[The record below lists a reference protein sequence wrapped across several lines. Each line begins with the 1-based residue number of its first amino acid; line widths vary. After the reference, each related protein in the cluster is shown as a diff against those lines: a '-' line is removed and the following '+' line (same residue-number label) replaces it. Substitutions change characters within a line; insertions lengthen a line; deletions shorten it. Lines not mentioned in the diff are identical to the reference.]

1 MEFRLTDA
9 DIAAFR
15 RDGAVCL
22 PKAVA
27 ADWVERLARG
37 VEHNRAHPGTM
48 VQHYTDAD
56 GDGAYFGDYCNWRQ
70 IPDFAVFVFESPMAG
85 HAAKLMSSDRAQ
97 FFHEHVLVKDPGT
110 HEVTPWHH
118 DQPYYVVDGDQ
129 VVSFWVALDPVAQP
143 VCPRFV
149 AGSHRW
155 GRLFYPRRFKDGT
168 DYDYAGEGF
177 ETMPDIDAGI
187 AEYRLLSWALEPGD
201 AIAFHFKT
209 VHDAPANNADKRRRA
224 IAFRWL
230 GDDARYAQRPGT
242 PSPPYPD
249 MGIDQQPGERLRE
262 DWFPTVWPP
271 NHRSDAGRH

>member
-1 MEFRLTDA
+1 MQLSDA
-9 DIAAFR
+9 HISTFQ
-15 RDGAVCL
+15 RDGILCL
-22 PKAVA
+22 RQAVA
-27 ADWVERLARG
+27 APWVSRLARG
-37 VEHNRAHPGTM
+37 VEQNLQNPGPM

-56 GDGAYFGDYCNWRQ
+56 GNGAYFGDYCNWRR
-70 IPDFAVFVFESPMAG
+70 IPDFAAFVFESPMAELAG
-85 HAAKLMSSDRAQ
+85 NLMSARRVQ

-129 VVSFWVALDPVAQP
+129 VVSFWVALDPVDRS
-143 VCPRFV
+143 VCPRFI

-155 GRLFYPRRFKDGT
+155 GRLFYPRRFKDGA
-168 DYDYAGEGF
+168 DYDYAGDGF
-177 ETMPDIDAGI
+177 ETIPDIDANPADYQI
-187 AEYRLLSWALEPGD
+187 LSWDLQPGD

-209 VHDAPANNADKRRRA
+209 VHDAPANPAASRRRA

-230 GDDARYAQRPGT
+230 GDDACYARRPGT

-262 DWFPTVWPP
+262 DWFPTVWP
-271 NHRSDAGRH
+271 NTEDAKGTVP